1 MGFPSNTASNAVIYV
16 TYALFLLMGT
26 GIAWKMR
33 HQSKADFLSGNGT
46 QTGQKIPSHEVSNN
60 TEHRLTTGTAFPLAL
75 NFIASGE

>member
-16 TYALFLLMGT
+16 TYALFLFVSDLAYIFVLKANHHNRLMGT

-33 HQSKADFLSGNGT
+33 NQSKADFLSGNGT
-46 QTGQKIPSHEVSNN
+46 QT
-60 TEHRLTTGTAFPLAL
+60 AFPLAL

>member
-33 HQSKADFLSGNGT
+33 NQSKADFLSGNGT
-46 QTGQKIPSHEVSNN
+46 QT
-60 TEHRLTTGTAFPLAL
+60 AFPLAL